1 MTPVRH
7 YPIDPTPAQLARDVI
22 EAAKRQ
28 ERRVDFV
35 EWLNCVIC
43 AAAGAMA
50 VLLAQYIWA
59 AV

>member
-7 YPIDPTPAQLARDVI
+7 YPIDATPAQRERDAE
-22 EAAKRQ
+22 EAAYRCKILADLR
-28 ERRVDFV
+28 EVM
-35 EWLNCVIC
+35 NCVIC